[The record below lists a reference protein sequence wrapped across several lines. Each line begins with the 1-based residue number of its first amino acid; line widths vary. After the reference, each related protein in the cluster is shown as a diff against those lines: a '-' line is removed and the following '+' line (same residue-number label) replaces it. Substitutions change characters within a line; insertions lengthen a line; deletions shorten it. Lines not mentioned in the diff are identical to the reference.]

1 MRADDD
7 VHFPGFKFGEN
18 FLLFGGGT
26 EAAQH
31 FYFGGE
37 GGETA
42 LERFEVL
49 ECEDGGGGEDGDLF
63 AIRDR
68 FERRAHRDFRFAVT
82 NIAAEQAIHGR
93 LAFHIALD
101 VRDRGVLVVGFFKF
115 ERVFKLALPVAVRR
129 ERKALRRLSRRI
141 KFQEFVGHVL
151 ERLANTSFA
160 RGPGSAAELVERRFR
175 ALDYAIAL
183 HEVHALERN
192 VKSGVL
198 RVAQQHELTATA
210 VGFDLAKAFELAD
223 AVIHVDDKV
232 AGLKIGEIAE
242 ESRRAN
248 FFAGTLDAWSY
259 VKEIGIAVK
268 GERRVGKR
276 DAVGKRRANE
286 DESGGFERAFGRESR
301 GGVFRFAKDV
311 RNFVFARNIGEA
323 LQFTGARGGKIDG
336 PARCELRLD
345 GANASDNVAVKAAA
359 GS

>member
-18 FLLFGGGT
+18 FLLFGGGA

-31 FYFGGE
+31 FYFGGK

-63 AIRDR
+63 AIRDS
-68 FERRAHRDFRFAVT
+68 FERGTHRDFRLTVS
-82 NIAAEQAIHGR
+82 NVAAEQAIHGR
-93 LAFHIALD
+93 FAFHIALD
-101 VRDRGVLVVGFFKF
+101 VRDGSVLVVGLFKF
-115 ERVFKLALPVAVRR
+115 ERVFKLALPVAVSG
-129 ERKALRRLSRRI
+129 ERKTLCRLSRGI
-141 KFQEFVGHVL
+141 KFQELVGHVL
-151 ERLANTSFA
+151 ERLADTSFA
-160 RGPGSAAELVERRFR
+160 RGPGGAAEIVERRCR

-192 VKSGVL
+192 VEA
-198 RVAQQHELTATA
+198 RVIRVTQQHELTATA
-210 VGFDLAKAFELAD
+210 VGFDLAKAFELAY
-223 AVIHVDDKV
+223 AVIHMDDKV

-242 ESRRAN
+242 ESRRAD
-248 FFAGTLDAWSY
+248 FFAGTLDAWGD

-286 DESGGFERAFGRESR
+286 DESGGFE
-301 GGVFRFAKDV
+301 
-311 RNFVFARNIGEA
+311 
-323 LQFTGARGGKIDG
+323 
-336 PARCELRLD
+336 
-345 GANASDNVAVKAAA
+345 
-359 GS
+359 